1 MEPQLLALHD
11 SIRRVPSHADRAK
24 EAAPAHETEA
34 GPAGETGAAAGA
46 SLGVL
51 NRAGA
56 FVAPSSRDDGEP
68 MEIRFLLDGASGG
81 GGGGG
86 WAWGGDG
93 GVAGSGPGPVR
104 TGAVTSAAELL
115 EEVRDSFEQHYSP
128 TSALRTSL
136 AAGSFA
142 PRGVKLELKQ
152 QMNLASHAVVTL
164 LARATPGMQKAQL
177 MPVLAVTVVEAKG
190 LPKMD
195 LGTIGTVDPYVV
207 LTCCGSQRRTK
218 VKKGSYRFV
227 TN

>member
-86 WAWGGDG
+86 GGC
-93 GVAGSGPGPVR
+93 PVR

-142 PRGVKLELKQ
+142 PRCVKLELKQ

-207 LTCCGSQRRTK
+207 LTCCGSQ
-218 VKKGSYRFV
+218 VLMLC
-227 TN
+227 

>member
-86 WAWGGDG
+86 GGC
-93 GVAGSGPGPVR
+93 PVR